1 MLLSNE
7 NRNVRNISVE
17 DQKSHK
23 HSLLEVE
30 ALSKYVCDPIILKK
44 DVYNSKDN
52 WLSKNISNHS
62 PLLTKRK
69 ISQKRGGNNTV
80 RNKNKHQKNY
90 SKLVSLNTN
99 LRGLSQN
106 AKEEWKS
113 TER

>member
-1 MLLSNE
+1 VSYRNNVSSSEKPITKQPKINRSNNKIKEDIKNQYNHLMLLSNE

-52 WLSKNISNHS
+52 
-62 PLLTKRK
+62 
-69 ISQKRGGNNTV
+69 
-80 RNKNKHQKNY
+80 
-90 SKLVSLNTN
+90 
-99 LRGLSQN
+99 
-106 AKEEWKS
+106 
-113 TER
+113 